1 MYSPRFR
8 LRSYEMM
15 PHEIK
20 VRIMYRL
27 VEALVLV
34 NAEYLRRHPETP
46 PLYLS
51 GVRYQQEPFGE
62 EEWQDIPYT
71 LKLGYGDCED
81 LAAWRVAEL
90 RVMNNEKARPEV
102 MGRVLPSGMALYHI
116 RVTRADG
123 SIEDPSK
130 LLGMKGQA

>member
-8 LRSYEMM
+8 LKSYEMM
-15 PHEIK
+15 PHEVK

-27 VEALVLV
+27 VQALVLV
-34 NAEYLRRHPETP
+34 DAEYLRKVPNTP
-46 PLYLS
+46 LLYAS

-90 RVMNNEKARPEV
+90 RVKFNERADPEV

-116 RVTRADG
+116 RVRREDG

-130 LLGMKGQA
+130 LLGMKGEA